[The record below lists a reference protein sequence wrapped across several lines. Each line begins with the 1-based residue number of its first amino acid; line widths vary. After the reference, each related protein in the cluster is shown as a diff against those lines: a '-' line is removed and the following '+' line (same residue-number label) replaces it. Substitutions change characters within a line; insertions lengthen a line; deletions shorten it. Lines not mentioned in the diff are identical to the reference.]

1 MKLVLEKILVQL
13 NETTVLHD
21 VTLEVREGEILGL
34 IGPNGSGKTTLLTII
49 LGVYKHKQGHM
60 YLCDTCIDDLEI
72 YDRGVAG
79 ILLVPQS
86 LHQFWMAWHPLF
98 CGFVPGMTVFE
109 NVDQVLHSHREVEK
123 WIKVFDLDSSKNK
136 KPAHLS
142 WGQQQRLALVRMCAF
157 KPKVLL
163 LDEPFAATDWKVKKE
178 LKTYIRQ
185 YLKRNRIITIYTASD
200 PAETKGFC
208 DRIALIK
215 NGTIKTFVPHRR
227 SSSKNARAR
236 KTYEK

>member
-1 MKLVLEKILVQL
+1 MQL
-13 NETTVLHD
+13 SETTVLHD
-21 VTLEVREGEILGL
+21 VTLEVGEGEILGL
-34 IGPNGSGKTTLLTII
+34 IGPNGSGKTTLLTTI

-60 YLCDTCIDDLEI
+60 YLGDTCIDDLEV

-86 LHQFWMAWHPLF
+86 LHQFWMAWNPKF

-109 NVDQVLHSHREVEK
+109 NIDHILHSHREAEK
-123 WIKVFDLDSSKNK
+123 WIKVLGLDSAKNK
-136 KPAHLS
+136 EPVHLS
-142 WGQQQRLALVRMCAF
+142 WGQQQRLAVARMCAF

-163 LDEPFAATDWKVKKE
+163 LDEPFTATDWEFKKE

-208 DRIALIK
+208 DRIALIN
-215 NGTIKTFVPHRR
+215 NGTIKTFVPNRR
-227 SSSKNARAR
+227 SSSKNVRAR
-236 KTYEK
+236 KIYGK